1 MSDLLPP
8 NSTATERALAEA
20 MASLGELP
28 VPVRDV
34 WSAET
39 IPARY
44 LPWLAW
50 AYSVD
55 EWDTAWQEDQKRA
68 TVKQALAVQRQKGT
82 IGAVRDALGALGIY
96 VQVREWFQLSPPGEP
111 FTFDLYVEASQTPV
125 TLNGVRAV
133 EGLVNATKN
142 LRSHLAEIKLR
153 AVTESRVYVGAAT
166 NIGNEITLTNFMTDA
181 DRAFIAAS
189 GQLDSIVNVYLAESL
204 GANPL

>member
-96 VQVREWFQLSPPGEP
+96 VQVREWFQLSPPGDP
-111 FTFDLYVEASQTPV
+111 FTFELYVEASQTPV
-125 TLNGVRAV
+125 NLEGIRAV
-133 EGLVNATKN
+133 EGVVAATKN
-142 LRSHLAEIKLR
+142 LRSHLAQIRLR
-153 AVTESRVYVGAAT
+153 ARCESRVHVGAVLC
-166 NIGNEITLTNFMTDA
+166 IGQALTLNNYVTEA
-181 DRAFIAAS
+181 DRLLMAS
-189 GQLDSIVNVYLAESL
+189 AEHFDRIVNTDLPAAL
-204 GANPL
+204 GNPT